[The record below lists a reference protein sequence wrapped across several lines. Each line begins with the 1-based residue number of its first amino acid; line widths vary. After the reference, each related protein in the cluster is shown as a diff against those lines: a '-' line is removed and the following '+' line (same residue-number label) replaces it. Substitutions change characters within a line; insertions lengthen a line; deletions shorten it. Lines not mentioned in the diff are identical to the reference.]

1 MVAIPKRERRVWPPV
16 VATYVL
22 LLLVL
27 LSAGGE
33 GAGVVVVPAI
43 IAALALATTVWALIR
58 GRRQRAAYEA
68 QLTAWAGERAAQAER
83 LRIARDLHDIV
94 SHGLGLI
101 TVRATAARYPGVR
114 DDPGTALEDIERI
127 GRETTTELRRMLGV
141 LRDTG
146 AVAPLRPADK
156 LSDLPDIVAEAGRA
170 GLRVTLDLD
179 DLGEVSPGAQL
190 AVCAVVREALNN
202 TARHAG
208 PTGVAVRVRRDGGWI
223 VTTVHD
229 EGPVDGWVVHPGA
242 GRGLEG
248 LRERVTVLD
257 AGPVDNGFRVSA
269 RVSGAS

>member
-1 MVAIPKRERRVWPPV
+1 MWPPIAAV
-16 VATYVL
+16 YIL

-33 GAGVVVVPAI
+33 GPGVVVVPAV
-43 IAALALATTVWALIR
+43 IAALTLATTAWALVR

-101 TVRATAARYPGVR
+101 TVRATTARYVH
-114 DDPGTALEDIERI
+114 DDPEAALADIEHI
-127 GRETTTELRRMLGV
+127 GRETTTELRRMLNV
-141 LRDTG
+141 LRDND
-146 AVAPLRPADK
+146 AAAPLRPTEK
-156 LSDLPDIVAEAGRA
+156 LGDLPDIVARS
-170 GLRVTLDLD
+170 GLRVTLDVA
-179 DLGEVSPGAQL
+179 DLGEISAGAQL

-208 PTGVAVRVRRDGGWI
+208 PTTAAVEVHRDGDGI
-223 VTTVHD
+223 VVEVRD
-229 EGPVDGWVVHPGA
+229 DGPVDGWVAHRGA

-248 LRERVTVLD
+248 LRERVPMLT
-257 AGPVDNGFRVSA
+257 AGPFGNGFRVTA
-269 RVSGAS
+269 RIPEAT